1 MVPVAASNWAQKF
14 PAVTASLTPDQD
26 FAGLG
31 FSNLRLP
38 VGGSANGTPV
48 CWSNTNKIPTV

>member
-48 CWSNTNKIPTV
+48 C